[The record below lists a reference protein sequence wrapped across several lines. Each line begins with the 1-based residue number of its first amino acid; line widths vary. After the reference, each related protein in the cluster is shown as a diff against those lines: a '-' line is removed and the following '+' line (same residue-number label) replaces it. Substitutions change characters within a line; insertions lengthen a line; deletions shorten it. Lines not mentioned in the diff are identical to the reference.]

1 MPRLR
6 NGHTLKTTK
15 GYPRFTAGPLR
26 GQYIHRVVAEALL
39 GRKLKKDEQV
49 DHRDHNKLNCR
60 FDNLIIRGEID
71 HGWVSAR
78 QAWYMKRKDGKLK
91 QEWDEFMAT
100 RDEEQQVAIA
110 AARTGQA

>member
-15 GYPRFTAGPLR
+15 GYPRLTAGPLR

-49 DHRDHNKLNCR
+49 HHRDGDKLNCQWS
-60 FDNLIIRGEID
+60 NIIIRGEID
-71 HGWVSAR
+71 HGWVSAK
-78 QAWYMKRKDGKLK
+78 QAWFMQQRDGKLK
-91 QEWDEFMAT
+91 QEWDEFMAS
-100 RDEEQQVAIA
+100 RDEDQQVAIA
-110 AARTGQA
+110 AAHAGQA